1 MWESKVDNQALKFHL
16 SGINNQNFIMRDE
29 ETGTWWQQVTGEAI
43 QGPMQG
49 KQLNAVFCDELT
61 FATWRQEHPEG
72 RVLRPDEK
80 VAAKY
85 EAEDWEAQ
93 YEKFRVVTPV
103 DPADALKPRT
113 LVVGID
119 INGSSKAFPIEAL
132 QKQQLIL
139 DEVGGL
145 PLFML
150 IGEDQKSA
158 RAFERRLPNS
168 DGRPLEFFV
177 ATEANKRQLIDAE
190 TGSIWDFAGR
200 CQSGKLAGQQLKPV
214 PVLKDYWFDWKIYHP
229 QTSIYLL
236 GDRLKE

>member
-1 MWESKVDNQALKFHL
+1 
-16 SGINNQNFIMRDE
+16 MRDE
-29 ETGTWWQQVTGEAI
+29 EAGTWWQQVSGEAI
-43 QGPMQG
+43 HGPMQG
-49 KQLNAVFCDELT
+49 KRLNAVFCDELT

-80 VAAKY
+80 VAAQY

-103 DPADALKPRT
+103 DPADKLKPRT
-113 LVVGID
+113 LIVGVD
-119 INGSSKAFPIEAL
+119 IKGTSKAYPVEAL

-139 DEVGGL
+139 DEVGGS
-145 PLFML
+145 PIFVL

-158 RAFERRLPNS
+158 RAFERQL
-168 DGRPLEFFV
+168 DGRTLEFFV
-177 ATEANKRQLIDAE
+177 VNQASQQQLPGGSSRQLIDAE
-190 TGSIWDFAGR
+190 TGSIWDFTGH
-200 CQSGKLAGQQLKPV
+200 CQSGQLAGKQLKPI

-229 QTSIYLL
+229 KTSIYLL